1 MNIESAINEVLAYA
15 RDDTHGYQLRCR
27 DLDYGLDC
35 AGLMMLYASLVE
47 GVPFNRYPNFH
58 TWTERS
64 VLTSR
69 GWTCV
74 PFSETE
80 KVRGDILLREDP
92 EGGTGHTVLYL
103 GEGTIVGAEGNWD
116 GRPGAPSGRE
126 IVRRSYYPYSHDWI
140 LRMEVPEVE
149 EIKEVKDAVYRLYN
163 PNDGLHHFTASIE
176 EVNALVKL
184 GWVYEGAPIST
195 KGGTVQQYT
204 LYNPFNGAH
213 LVTSAEH
220 EAVTLACTGW
230 ILEGFAFKTPKSGKK
245 FYRLYNPNNGDH
257 LYTASTK
264 EINTAITS
272 GWREE
277 GLAFYGAEA

>member
-15 RDDTHGYQLRCR
+15 RDDTHGYQLRSR

-47 GVPFNRYPNFH
+47 GVPFATYPNFH

-74 PFSETE
+74 AFSEG
-80 KVRGDILLREDP
+80 KKRRGDILLREDP
-92 EGGTGHTVLYL
+92 TGGTGHTVLYL
-103 GEGTIVGAEGNWD
+103 GDGTIVGAEGNWD
-116 GRPGAPSGRE
+116 GRPGDSSGQE
-126 IVRRSYYPYSHDWI
+126 IVRRSYYSYSYDWI

-149 EIKEVKDAVYRLYN
+149 EIKEVRDAVYRLYN
-163 PNDGLHHFTASIE
+163 PNDGLHHYTDSID
-176 EVNALVKL
+176 EVNVLVGL

-195 KGGTVQQYT
+195 KGGAVQQYA

-213 LVTSAEH
+213 LVTSNDH
-220 EAVTLACTGW
+220 ETVTLACTGW
-230 ILEGFAFKTPKSGKK
+230 VLEGYAFKTPKKGKR
-245 FYRLYNPNNGDH
+245 FYRLYNPSNGDH
-257 LYTASTK
+257 IYTSDEQ
-264 EINTAITS
+264 EIANCLVN
-272 GWREE
+272 GWVEE

>member
-1 MNIESAINEVLAYA
+1 MNIEAAINEVLAYA
-15 RDDTHGYQLRCR
+15 RDDTHGYQLQSR

-47 GVPFNRYPNFH
+47 GVPFACYPNFH

-74 PFSETE
+74 PFSESE

-103 GEGTIVGAEGNWD
+103 GDGTIVGAEGNWD
-116 GRPGAPSGRE
+116 GVPGDSSGQE
-126 IVRRSYYPYSHDWI
+126 IVRRSYYDYQYDWI
-140 LRMEVPEVE
+140 LRWEVPEVE
-149 EIKEVKDAVYRLYN
+149 TVKEVKYGVYRLYN
-163 PNDGLHHFTASIE
+163 PNSGLHHFTSSVE
-176 EVNALVKL
+176 EANVLAGL

-195 KGGTVQQYT
+195 KGGTVQQYV

-213 LVTSAEH
+213 LVTSDEH
-220 EAVTLACTGW
+220 EVVLLACTGW
-230 ILEGFAFKTPKSGKK
+230 ILEGYAFVTPRKGTK
-245 FYRLYNPNNGDH
+245 FYRLYNPHNGDH
-257 LYTASTK
+257 IYTSDTK
-264 EINTAITS
+264 EIDTCVTA
-272 GWREE
+272 GWAEE